1 MKVDQVKQLT
11 NKVLEDLAEALES
24 GHSEALTAYL
34 RTMSL
39 FSKYSLNNLFLI
51 AT

>member
-11 NKVLEDLAEALES
+11 NKVLEELAEALES